1 MTTRTR
7 IFAGCIGS
15 ALVLFAVLMATPCAS
30 ADDKALG
37 EPPLLYRR
45 VLVPADQPTAWPRDG
60 DTFLPIAASDFE
72 NWVTNGAANAPRARL
87 IATEY
92 RARLEGTQLVASRG
106 NWEIDLD
113 GESEA
118 LLALG
123 QPSIAIEKPAWKDS
137 DAIVQIGWWA
147 SATGY
152 ALRVPAA
159 GHLSFD
165 WHSPAGTR
173 VAGELRIPLNL
184 PCATRSRLIVDL
196 PAGKV
201 PAIGGGVILENEPV
215 DDSHDMRRWTIALGD
230 AATSELRISDSAE
243 PASVISPGATLHQ
256 HLRYHITQLGVD
268 LEASLKL
275 HWDDVAPAVLHLEL
289 PAELHL
295 VDAAL
300 DGHSLKWQ
308 VTRNGNGSASQ
319 ATIELPDAPGQKTAS
334 IALHAIA
341 PLVTD
346 RPSLLP
352 APRVANVFWTSG
364 SMEIV
369 ADKSIEVSQIT
380 PIDCIESS
388 AGDSRGKA
396 SDAQVRTFDAYA
408 PTAGIQVTVVP
419 RPPRRQVA
427 VGTSLRV
434 GGAGVVGRMVAQVS
448 VAQGSLYRAYAELQP
463 GWTIDAIETIPADAL
478 AQWFLDTHDGR
489 NTLELQFNRAIE
501 RGDGV
506 TILVTG
512 RRPEPAGRERLARET
527 LTMID
532 WRDFEITRNLM
543 RLEAAEPF
551 ELESIAALPALADD
565 DLTRRDRELVGA
577 AGTAPIIDLQR
588 TRAALALR
596 LAPKRGGYRAE
607 IEQFVAVEPGK
618 LVSRYQ
624 VVCRPLQSG
633 VGQVLVFLS
642 QPLPEELQWIEAD
655 TRLPILARRMP
666 ADDPRLGGLPAGGE
680 LWQLNLRGLY
690 ARPVT
695 LTATFD
701 RSWSDHAKLPL
712 VSLPEASAQ
721 RGQISIH
728 TADVPPIVDVARMS
742 PMPLAAAPNDG
753 PLSPSHP
760 CAAYRYRPMQ
770 FYATGEPA
778 EISLAAAPTRSV
790 ETLLLATNVDV
801 ESVVTADG
809 AARHRLRYE
818 LENRGAR
825 RVAFQIPAGLRL
837 ETANVD
843 GKPVADESIGS
854 ILELRLP
861 TNRNSILTLA
871 LSSDRPALADGA
883 TLFPPVP
890 RAADLQILHGSW
902 TVWLPDELE
911 AVELA
916 AEADRSFNW
925 RRRLFGPLARD
936 SQDGIFNPLRAQ
948 DWAGVLP
955 GGLSPAAAVA
965 ASADPLRRSEMRSS
979 APAGWHAHRTTFAV
993 GVPAPITVERRSS
1006 LAAWPWLAFLA
1017 AAFGMSMLRIRPGT
1031 WIVVTAATAILS
1043 ILFPPWMAAIA
1054 SGAFLGLLA
1063 APWIRYAW
1071 TRSAANE
1078 ADATVEIEV
1087 TKAFA
1092 SYLVLAAPLALA
1104 ANSFASEPPIPAWPI
1119 SRVLI
1124 PVDDQQRHV
1133 GDKFFVDEEFL
1144 RQLLERAAKR
1154 EHERAWFIHELH
1166 CDAQAV
1172 PNGENVDAS
1181 GRWRLTFDLESLT
1194 RDVTVTLPLVQ
1205 ADADWPESVSV
1216 DGITAPL
1223 VWDDGGR
1230 SCRIEIAEPGRHR
1243 LQIRCLPRIHDDATR
1258 LRAELRIPPI
1268 ARGGFRLSSPVPIA
1282 EVRLNAIEVAPQGTE
1297 PKLTWECELAGATK
1311 LEASWAKTST
1321 ASAAAA
1327 EPVEQLQWLVLSR
1340 DEAALVVRLRT
1351 ATENAAEE
1359 TVSVMVDDR
1368 WESIEPVAASEPA
1381 DALLQNAGRLV
1392 QLPWKPTADGRSA
1405 ATARFRLRDNAVLGR
1420 WMLPRIEPASGRT
1433 TRNLVGISFSDALIC
1448 EPQSA
1453 AIISAADF
1461 AAAWGDDAPS
1471 DDPQIAL
1478 YLSESEP
1485 GWFLA
1490 LKPTANQPAGSAT
1503 AAEERPSTE
1512 APGSAA
1518 EIESAPESAPESA
1531 VVEQMRFTA
1540 PNETIEEDAAA
1551 TPLATPAPADAG
1563 SSEGG
1568 TVQLV
1573 ETTTVVGPAGE
1584 MLSHTRFVVDPQG
1597 LDHAKLCLPEDAQLL
1612 RLSLNGE
1619 QPSCERTAPLEL
1631 RVQMHSSR
1639 LPQVV
1644 DVVTRAPS
1652 STDSEEG
1659 RIILRRPDVQRVSGP
1674 SLPVELSL
1682 WSLGRAD
1689 TESHAIP
1696 ARASTST
1703 AAEQALLRLDKLVSA
1718 SESAST
1724 AAFELPEAD
1733 ARNWFRHWAEV
1744 VRIARD
1750 TAEEEKLPALEASTV
1765 AQVQAVDDPLSTSI
1779 ARADRWRAEFE
1790 QAVPATNDSP
1800 AALAV
1805 FEPATATA
1813 DAHWDHFVSERGH
1826 TRLAVELLP
1835 ERASPR
1841 QMRIAAIVGIIAV
1854 ACAASWFA
1862 RSPAAQEFLREWP
1875 LVAGIALGVAV
1886 WLWMWPSWLGLAIAI
1901 VSAALLVRQA
1911 WSRRQNLATVST
1923 LVRSRQG

>member
-1 MTTRTR
+1 MMTRAR
-7 IFAGCIGS
+7 DFAGCIES
-15 ALVLFAVLMATPCAS
+15 AWVLIAVLLATSFAS
-30 ADDKALG
+30 AEDKVLG

-45 VLVPADQPTAWPRDG
+45 VLVPADEPTAWPRDG
-60 DTFLPIAASDFE
+60 ETFLPIAASDFE
-72 NWVTNGAANAPRARL
+72 NWATNGAANAPRARL

-92 RARLEGTQLVASRG
+92 RARLEGTQLVAG
-106 NWEIDLD
+106 QGDWDIDID
-113 GESEA
+113 GEDEA

-123 QPSIAIEKPAWKDS
+123 RPSIVIDKPAWKNS

-147 SATGY
+147 NATGY
-152 ALRVPAA
+152 ALRVPEA

-165 WHSPAGTR
+165 WHSPAGTS

-201 PAIGGGVILENEPV
+201 PAIDGGVILENEPA
-215 DDSHDMRRWTIALGD
+215 DDSHDLRRWTIALGD
-230 AATSELRISDSAE
+230 AATSDLRIGDNTEQASDDL
-243 PASVISPGATLHQ
+243 PVATLHQ
-256 HLRYHITQLGVD
+256 RLRYHITQRGVD
-268 LEASLKL
+268 LEATLEL
-275 HWDDVAPAVLHLEL
+275 RWENATPAVLRLDL

-300 DGHSLKWQ
+300 DGHALKWH
-308 VTRNGNGSASQ
+308 VTRNGNSSASQ
-319 ATIELPDAPGQKTAS
+319 ATIELPAAPGQKTAS

-346 RPSLLP
+346 RPSVLP
-352 APRVANVFWTSG
+352 APRVVNVFWTSG
-364 SMEIV
+364 TIEIV
-369 ADKSIEVSQIT
+369 ADKSIDISQIT
-380 PIDCIESS
+380 PVDCIESS
-388 AGDSRGKA
+388 AVESRGEV
-396 SDAQVRTFDAYA
+396 SDTEVRTFDAYA
-408 PTAGIQVTVVP
+408 PTAGIQVTVAP
-419 RPPRRQVA
+419 RSPHRQVA

-434 GGAGVVGRMVAQVS
+434 GGAGVVGRMVAQIS

-478 AQWFLDTHDGR
+478 AQWFLDSHDGGSS
-489 NTLELQFNRAIE
+489 LELQFNRAIE

-532 WRDFEITRNLM
+532 WRDCEITRNLL

-551 ELESIAALPALADD
+551 ELESIAALPAIADD

-577 AGTAPIIDLQR
+577 AGAAPIIDLQR
-588 TRAALALR
+588 TREALALR

-607 IEQFVAVEPGK
+607 IEHFVAVEPGK
-618 LVSRYQ
+618 LVGRYQ
-624 VVCRPLQSG
+624 VVCRPLQCS

-642 QPLPEELQWIEAD
+642 QPLPAELQWIEAD
-655 TRLPILARRMP
+655 TRLPVPARRMP

-701 RSWSDHAKLPL
+701 LPWSDHATLPL
-712 VSLPEASAQ
+712 VSLPEASEQ
-721 RGQISIH
+721 SGRISIH
-728 TADVPPIVDVARMS
+728 TADAPPIVDAARMS
-742 PMPLAAAPNDG
+742 PVPLAAAPTDDAT
-753 PLSPSHP
+753 SPSRP

-790 ETLLLATNVDV
+790 ETLPLATNIDI

-825 RVAFQIPAGLRL
+825 RIAFKIPAGLRL
-837 ETANVD
+837 ESAIVD
-843 GKPVADESIGS
+843 GDPVADESFGS
-854 ILELRLP
+854 NLELRLP
-861 TNRNSILTLA
+861 TNRPAILMLA
-871 LSSDRPALADGA
+871 LSSDRPALAHGA
-883 TLFPPVP
+883 PLSPPVP
-890 RAADLQILHGSW
+890 HAADLQILNGSW

-911 AVELA
+911 AVDLA
-916 AEADRSFNW
+916 ADADGSFNW
-925 RRRLFGPLARD
+925 RQRLFGPLARD
-936 SQDGIFNPLRAQ
+936 SDDGIFNPLRSQ
-948 DWAGVLP
+948 DWAGTLP

-965 ASADPLRRSEMRSS
+965 ASADPLPSEMRVT
-979 APAGWHAHRTTFAV
+979 APDGWHAHRTTFAA
-993 GVPAPITVERRSS
+993 GLPTPIAVERRSS

-1017 AAFGMSMLRIRPGT
+1017 AAFGMSILRIRPGT
-1031 WIVVTAATAILS
+1031 WIVVTAATAVLCIVL
-1043 ILFPPWMAAIA
+1043 PPSMAAIA

-1071 TRSAANE
+1071 TRSAAPE
-1078 ADATVEIEV
+1078 EDHTVEIDV
-1087 TKAFA
+1087 AKAFA

-1104 ANSFASEPPIPAWPI
+1104 ANSFASEPPIPARPI
-1119 SRVLI
+1119 NRVLI

-1133 GDKFFVDEEFL
+1133 GDKVFVDEEFL
-1144 RQLLERAAKR
+1144 RQLLERSAKL
-1154 EHERAWFIHELH
+1154 ERKHAWFIRDLH
-1166 CDAQAV
+1166 CNAQAV
-1172 PNGENVDAS
+1172 PNGQAVNS
-1181 GRWRLTFDLESLT
+1181 TGRWRLTFDLESLT
-1194 RDVTVTLPLVQ
+1194 RDVTVALPLVQ
-1205 ADADWPESVSV
+1205 ADADWPDSVSV
-1216 DGITAPL
+1216 DGITTPL
-1223 VWDDGGR
+1223 VWDDDGQ

-1243 LQIRCLPRIHDDATR
+1243 LQIRCLPRIQEDATR
-1258 LRAELRIPPI
+1258 LRAELRVPPV
-1268 ARGGFRLSSPVPIA
+1268 ARGEFRLSSPVPIA
-1282 EVRLNAIEVAPQGTE
+1282 DVRLNAIEIAPQGTE
-1297 PKLTWECELAGATK
+1297 PKLTWECELSGATR
-1311 LEASWAKTST
+1311 LEASWAKTTT
-1321 ASAAAA
+1321 ASAAEI
-1327 EPVEQLQWLVLSR
+1327 EPVEQLQWLILSR
-1340 DEAALVVRLRT
+1340 DEAVLVVRLRT
-1351 ATENAAEE
+1351 ATESAAEQ
-1359 TVSVMVDDR
+1359 TVGVMVDDR
-1368 WESIEPVAASEPA
+1368 WEPIEPVAASEPA
-1381 DALLQNAGRLV
+1381 DVPFENAARLV
-1392 QLPWKPTADGRSA
+1392 QLPWKPSVDGRST
-1405 ATARFRLRDNAVLGR
+1405 ATAHFRLRDNAVLGR

-1433 TRNLVGISFSDALIC
+1433 TRSLVGLAFDGALIC

-1453 AIISAADF
+1453 AVISAADF
-1461 AAAWGDDAPS
+1461 AAAWGDDALS
-1471 DDPQIAL
+1471 DDPQIAID
-1478 YLSESEP
+1478 LSESEP

-1490 LKPTANQPAGSAT
+1490 LKPTANQPVGSVTAT
-1503 AAEERPSTE
+1503 EELPSTE
-1512 APGSAA
+1512 TPESAE
-1518 EIESAPESAPESA
+1518 EIEGAPESA
-1531 VVEQMRFTA
+1531 VVEQMRFTGRD
-1540 PNETIEEDAAA
+1540 ETTKKADGDSA
-1551 TPLATPAPADAG
+1551 PLATPAPEVSG
-1563 SSEGG
+1563 SDDGG
-1568 TVQLV
+1568 AVQLV

-1584 MLSHTRFVVDPQG
+1584 MLNHTRFVIDPQG
-1597 LDHAKLCLPEDAQLL
+1597 LDQVKLCLPSDTRLL

-1631 RVQMHSSR
+1631 RIQMHSSR

-1644 DVVTRAPS
+1644 DVVTRDPS
-1652 STDSEEG
+1652 STDSKDG
-1659 RIILRRPDVQRVSGP
+1659 RVMLRRPDLKRVSGL

-1682 WSLGRAD
+1682 WSLGRAQ
-1689 TESHAIP
+1689 TENHATP

-1703 AAEQALLRLDKLVSA
+1703 AAELALLRLDSLVSA

-1724 AAFELPEAD
+1724 EAFKMPEVD

-1750 TAEEEKLPALEASTV
+1750 TAGEEKLPALEASTV
-1765 AQVQAVDDPLSTSI
+1765 ARVQAVDDPLSTSI
-1779 ARADRWRAEFE
+1779 ALADRWRAEFE
-1790 QAVPATNDSP
+1790 QAVPATDDSP
-1800 AALAV
+1800 AAATT
-1805 FEPATATA
+1805 FESATATA
-1813 DAHWDHFVSERGH
+1813 DTQWDHFVSDNGH

-1862 RSPAAQEFLREWP
+1862 RSPAAQGFLREWP
-1875 LVAGIALGVAV
+1875 LLAGIALGVAV

-1901 VSAALLVRQA
+1901 VSAALMVRQA
-1911 WSRRQNLATVST
+1911 WNRRQNLATVST